1 MSLKVVLLKSGE
13 TLIAEAKEAVAD
25 GKTQAYIFSKP
36 FLVTVSEPYL
46 LTEESTT
53 VDNSINVVL
62 SPWII
67 FTSDQDIPVNPD
79 WVVTIV
85 EPVEGL
91 RKMYE
96 EKVQ

>member
-1 MSLKVVLLKSGE
+1 MSLKVILLKSGE
-13 TLIAEAKEAVAD
+13 TLIAEAKEAIAD
-25 GKTQAYIFSKP
+25 GKTQAYVFNKP
-36 FLVTVSEPYL
+36 FLVSVSEPYL
-46 LTEESTT
+46 LTEESTA
-53 VDNSINVVL
+53 VDSSVNVVL

>member
-1 MSLKVVLLKSGE
+1 VE
-13 TLIAEAKEAVAD
+13 
-25 GKTQAYIFSKP
+25 
-36 FLVTVSEPYL
+36 
-46 LTEESTT
+46 
-53 VDNSINVVL
+53 NSVNVVL

-67 FTSDQDIPVNPD
+67 FTADENIPVNPD

-85 EPVEGL
+85 DPIEGL